1 MDTINILLATFNG
14 EKYLREQLN
23 SIANQT
29 YTNWFLIVHDDQSND
44 STNNI
49 LFEFKNRFPTK
60 VVIKKNSESTKS
72 AKNNF
77 FSLINSKK
85 IKDGYIMFCDQDDV
99 WLPNKIELTLAA
111 MKKLEKDD
119 YNLPCLIYTD
129 SLVVN
134 ENLQKISDSFFSF
147 TKLNS
152 KVPSLSQVL
161 IQNNMAGCT
170 AMINQKLYKLL
181 LKTKDFNNILM
192 HDWWI
197 LLLALTTGKVYLL
210 DIPTLKY
217 RQHSSNSVGASKY
230 GLQLFLRKIKERNTL
245 SEIKKTM
252 KQAKC
257 FVETYDYILSDE
269 SKKII
274 TLYATLTNK
283 CKMKRVFYY
292 LKYGYL
298 KYGILRKVG
307 QIFYG

>member
-1 MDTINILLATFNG
+1 MDTINILLATYNG

-29 YTNWFLIVHDDQSND
+29 YTNWFLIVHDDNSND

-49 LFEFKNRFPTK
+49 LLEFKNRFPTK

-72 AKNNF
+72 ARNNF
-77 FSLINSKK
+77 FSLINSRK

-99 WLPNKIELTLAA
+99 WLPNKIELTLKA
-111 MKKLEKDD
+111 MKKIEKDN

-129 SLVVN
+129 LIVVN
-134 ENLQKISDSFFSF
+134 ENLQTISDSFLSF
-147 TKLNS
+147 TKLNK

-170 AMINQKLYKLL
+170 SMINQNLHKLL
-181 LKTKDFNNILM
+181 LKTTSFDNILM

-210 DIPTLKY
+210 NIPTLKY

-230 GLQLFLRKIKERNTL
+230 GLQLFLRKIKGKNT
-245 SEIKKTM
+245 SNEIKKTM
-252 KQAKC
+252 KQAKY
-257 FVETYDYILSDE
+257 FIETYDYILSNE
-269 SKKII
+269 SKNII
-274 TLYATLTNK
+274 TLYATLTSK
-283 CKMKRVFYY
+283 PKIKRVFYY

-298 KYGILRKVG
+298 KYGFFRKIG
-307 QIFYG
+307 QLLYG